1 MRLLLLLGLLLGFG
15 AAYAL
20 EESGQVA
27 APPGF
32 SNESALKFSESVVG
46 QQVDDYTLLDRNGK
60 SFKISDYR
68 GKPLLVSYI
77 YTSCSEI
84 CPATTQYL
92 AKAVKYMQ
100 AALGADSF
108 AVLTVG
114 FNAPFD
120 SPMMM
125 RDFANRQDI
134 KLPNWEFA
142 SADAATMRNLTRN
155 LGFSYEYSVA
165 GFNHI
170 SLLTVIDQNGKIYS
184 QVYGDRFELP
194 SMGEPLKK
202 LVGNVET
209 QYPGWEGLRNR
220 IRLFCTVYDA
230 KTQRYVTDYS
240 FFVGM
245 FISAILIYLFVAW
258 LIRTWRNAP
267 KPKADDNQASQ

>member
-1 MRLLLLLGLLLGFG
+1 MRLLLFLGLLFGFG
-15 AAYAL
+15 AAFAF
-20 EESGQVA
+20 EENGQAA
-27 APPGF
+27 APTNF
-32 SNESALKFSESVVG
+32 SNEAALKFSESVVG
-46 QQVDDYTLLDRNGK
+46 QQVGDYTLLDRNGK
-60 SFKISDYR
+60 PFKISDFR
-68 GKPLLVSYI
+68 GKPLLVSFI

-92 AKAVKYMQ
+92 AKAVKYMR

-125 RDFANRQDI
+125 RDFSRRQNI
-134 KLPNWEFA
+134 NLPNWEFA

-170 SLLTVIDQNGKIYS
+170 SLLTLIDQNGKIYS

-230 KTQRYVTDYS
+230 KTQTYVTDYS

-245 FISAILIYLFVAW
+245 FISVVLIYFFVAW
-258 LIRTWRNAP
+258 LIRAWRNAP
-267 KPKADDNQASQ
+267 KPKVNDDQVSQ